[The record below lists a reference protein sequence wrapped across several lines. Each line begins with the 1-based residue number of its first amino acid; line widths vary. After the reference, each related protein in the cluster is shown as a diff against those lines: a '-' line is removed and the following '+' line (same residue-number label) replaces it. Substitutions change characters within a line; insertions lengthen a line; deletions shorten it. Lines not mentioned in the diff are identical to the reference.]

1 MIDLVFS
8 RLQAVSAV
16 VIAGVTVWALL
27 FSPLPE
33 ALITQLRAEIS
44 EAKSQVENLRRE
56 KVQLQETGGLL
67 RSTNHDLEM
76 KQRRMVS
83 EIQGLED
90 NRDELRHRIKV
101 LQKERSSYAESV
113 VQSATA
119 KLLALAENRLGYY
132 KFFAEVG
139 AGYSEHTKWVE
150 ANRELAKLLPEFEA
164 TPKREL
170 YIEPNPLF
178 KKVRELRSQ
187 TRMLP
192 SIWSGEPGPPLLEP
206 IGNPMEEIL
215 IYWGEASTEAERL
228 MDATKRKGE
237 FFEHYDYKVVDQY
250 LTNFFLNNTVIG
262 RGGAEETGST
272 FIKSLKDEEMLQDM
286 LPYAASKITSSLD
299 DFLKSNLEIRSMKI
313 RLAFE
318 KEPTVNEI
326 IAEGQEVLENIRRFR
341 EKLEVLGES
350 NR

>member
-1 MIDLVFS
+1 
-8 RLQAVSAV
+8 
-16 VIAGVTVWALL
+16 
-27 FSPLPE
+27 
-33 ALITQLRAEIS
+33 
-44 EAKSQVENLRRE
+44 
-56 KVQLQETGGLL
+56 
-67 RSTNHDLEM
+67 
-76 KQRRMVS
+76 MVS

-170 YIEPNPLF
+170 YMEPNPLF
-178 KKVRELRSQ
+178 KQVWELWSQ
-187 TRMLP
+187 TLGLP
-192 SIWSGEPGPPLLEP
+192 FIWLGEPGPPLLEP
-206 IGNPMEEIL
+206 IGNPMEEI
-215 IYWGEASTEAERL
+215 IYGGEAWIEAERL
-228 MDATKRKGE
+228 MDTTKRKGQ